1 MKVALKDRWRR
12 LAFRVLIYTLDGFE
26 SKFIEPE
33 KHAAYPVLDAEA
45 GKAKQAKEDAK
56 MTFYDRSYYREKG
69 SIASKEEPLF
79 NHEVS
84 YL

>member
-1 MKVALKDRWRR
+1 MVSPL
-12 LAFRVLIYTLDGFE
+12 
-26 SKFIEPE
+26 
-33 KHAAYPVLDAEA
+33 HAAYPVLDSEA